1 MHMRGDL
8 DRKATRDEARERA
21 LELLHNR
28 GRPTLI
34 GEVAMAIGHLWTLEE
49 TEALLEQLAR
59 EGLVKRVSDPLIR
72 YERIRA
78 AV

>member
-1 MHMRGDL
+1 
-8 DRKATRDEARERA
+8 
-21 LELLHNR
+21 
-28 GRPTLI
+28 
-34 GEVAMAIGHLWTLEE
+34 MAIGHLWTLEE